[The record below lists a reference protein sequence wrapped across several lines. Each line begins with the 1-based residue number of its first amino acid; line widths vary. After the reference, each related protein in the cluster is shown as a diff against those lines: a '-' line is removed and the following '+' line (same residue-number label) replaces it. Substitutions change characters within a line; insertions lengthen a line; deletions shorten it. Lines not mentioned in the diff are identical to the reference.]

1 MCDFI
6 LRHEKYGQSSC
17 PVIGQVPTALARSRT
32 AEGQLEQPWP
42 VAPLW
47 GQRQAE
53 AVWGHQPAVGVR
65 VRHGEG
71 NWAHTRPRVT
81 EKGHGVWL
89 GTAWG
94 VCARAGLQA
103 AGDCLCCGIAGAGAD
118 SPLGLSWGPGPWGGW
133 GQPQEMLGR
142 KSYCCPHSLDSHIT
156 PGQFDF
162 PYIWSLMCYK
172 GWKLLTT
179 DLDFCLTCEH
189 TCAGRADYRV
199 SLSHNHP
206 FLVFQAHMEII

>member
-1 MCDFI
+1 M
-6 LRHEKYGQSSC
+6 
-17 PVIGQVPTALARSRT
+17 
-32 AEGQLEQPWP
+32 
-42 VAPLW
+42 
-47 GQRQAE
+47 
-53 AVWGHQPAVGVR
+53 WGHQPAVGVR

-71 NWAHTRPRVT
+71 NRAHTRPRVT

-94 VCARAGLQA
+94 GSVPGQGCRQLETVSVVALLGQGL
-103 AGDCLCCGIAGAGAD
+103 IAPWGCRGV
-118 SPLGLSWGPGPWGGW
+118 LGPG
-133 GQPQEMLGR
+133 EMLGR
-142 KSYCCPHSLDSHIT
+142 KSCCCPQSRDSHIT

-162 PYIWSLMCYK
+162 SYIWSLMCYK

-179 DLDFCLTCEH
+179 DLDFCLTCEPI
-189 TCAGRADYRV
+189 CAGRAGYWV

>member
-6 LRHEKYGQSSC
+6 FRHEKYGQSSC

-42 VAPLW
+42 WHLSGARDRLRLCGDISLHW
-47 GQRQAE
+47 GSGSGMGRGTRLTHGPGWQKRATGSGW
-53 AVWGHQPAVGVR
+53 AQPG
-65 VRHGEG
+65 
-71 NWAHTRPRVT
+71 
-81 EKGHGVWL
+81 
-89 GTAWG
+89 G

-118 SPLGLSWGPGPWGGW
+118 SPLGLSWGPGPWGDA
-133 GQPQEMLGR
+133 GQEELLLPTEPWQSHHPR
-142 KSYCCPHSLDSHIT
+142 AVWFSLYLVT
-156 PGQFDF
+156 NVLQG
-162 PYIWSLMCYK
+162 LEAV
-172 GWKLLTT
+172 TT
-179 DLDFCLTCEH
+179 DLDFCLTCEPI
-189 TCAGRADYRV
+189 CAGRAGYRV